1 MLNKF
6 AFCAIVLM
14 VFAVFLG
21 CPDSQKESDD
31 KAAEVESTEK
41 APQAV
46 VKSAE
51 DTEEKA
57 AEADG
62 AEATPQLAVEE
73 ISLTVTGMT

>member
-41 APQAV
+41 TPEAV

-57 AEADG
+57 TERKRMG
-62 AEATPQLAVEE
+62 PKRLLSWLLKKSV
-73 ISLTVTGMT
+73 